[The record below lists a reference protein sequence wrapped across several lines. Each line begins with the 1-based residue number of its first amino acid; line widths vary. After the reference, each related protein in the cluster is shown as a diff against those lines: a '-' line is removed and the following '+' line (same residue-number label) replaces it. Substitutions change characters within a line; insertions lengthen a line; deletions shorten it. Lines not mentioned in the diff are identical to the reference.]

1 MVSSFIIDAILK
13 QAKPEHKDNVLKMFI
28 EKLGS
33 NYYNDSVVNHVL
45 ELLINPKCLVEREH
59 INMDYIIN
67 NFSKWLYQP
76 DKIIVKNIT
85 LKSIDNIEGVVYVS
99 YDYKQKIDKDK
110 DDILF
115 STTTVSIGFID
126 YPEVLK
132 KS

>member
-13 QAKPEHKDNVLKMFI
+13 QAKQEHKDNILKMFI

-45 ELLINPKCLVEREH
+45 ELLVNPKCLVEREH

-99 YDYKQKIDKDK
+99 YGYKEKIDEDK

-115 STTTVSIGFID
+115 STATVSIGFID